1 MRENQQRWACA
12 YLLCAFSIAEDAS
25 CTYPGNSYLE
35 SGAQQM
41 KMDYT
46 VAMQRAI
53 ALAEKGLGKTAPN
66 PIVGAVIIDATGAIV
81 AEGFHDRNKSKDH
94 AEVVAIKAAGE
105 KSKGSTIVVTLEPC
119 NHTGSTDPCVQA
131 IIDAGIT
138 TVVFAVTDP
147 NEKAAG
153 GAAALRAAGIT
164 VIEGVLKDEA
174 AFSNRAWLMKIRK
187 NRPFFTWKVA
197 ATLDGKVAAA
207 DGTSKWIT
215 NEASRADV
223 QALRRQA
230 DAILV
235 GTNTVI
241 ADNPHLVPRGDF
253 EGFTNNP
260 IRVVCGE
267 QELPKDA
274 QVFDDAAP
282 TVVVKS
288 KDLDVL
294 VEKLNE
300 LGINHVF
307 VEAGPTLGSAMLDG
321 CLLDELIIYQAP
333 SLIGT
338 GKHFFV
344 FDYPTT
350 ITDQMRMDHLGT
362 QVFDGDVKS
371 VYRIRNGE

>member
-1 MRENQQRWACA
+1 
-12 YLLCAFSIAEDAS
+12 
-25 CTYPGNSYLE
+25 
-35 SGAQQM
+35 
-41 KMDYT
+41 MDYT

-53 ALAEKGLGKTAPN
+53 ALSEKGLGKTAPN
-66 PIVGAVIIDATGAIV
+66 PIVGAVIIDAKGAIV
-81 AEGFHDRNKSKDH
+81 AEGFHDRINSVDH

-105 KSKGSTIVVTLEPC
+105 KAKGGTIVVTLEPC
-119 NHTGSTDPCVQA
+119 NHTGSTGPCVQA

-147 NEKAAG
+147 NEKASG
-153 GAAALRAAGIT
+153 GGAALRAAGIT
-164 VIEGVLKDEA
+164 VIDGVLKAEA
-174 AFSNRAWLMKIRK
+174 AFSNRAWLIKIRK

-215 NEASRADV
+215 NETSRADV
-223 QALRRQA
+223 QVLRRQA

-241 ADNPHLVPRGDF
+241 IDNPHLIPRGDF
-253 EGFTNNP
+253 AGFARNP

-274 QVFDDAAP
+274 QVFDDAAQ

-300 LGINHVF
+300 LGVNHVF

-321 CLLDELIIYQAP
+321 CLLDELIMYQAP
-333 SLIGT
+333 SLLGT
-338 GKHFFV
+338 GKHFFA

-350 ITDQMRMDHLGT
+350 ITDQMHMDHLGT

>member
-1 MRENQQRWACA
+1 
-12 YLLCAFSIAEDAS
+12 
-25 CTYPGNSYLE
+25 
-35 SGAQQM
+35 
-41 KMDYT
+41 MDYT

-53 ALAEKGLGKTAPN
+53 NLAENGLGKTAPN
-66 PIVGAVIIDATGAIV
+66 PIVGAVIIDAAGNV
-81 AEGFHDRNKSKDH
+81 VGEGFHNRINSADH
-94 AEVVAIKAAGE
+94 AEVVAIKAAGS
-105 KSKGSTIVVTLEPC
+105 KSKGATIVITLEPC
-119 NHTGSTDPCVQA
+119 NHSGSTGPCVQA

-138 TVVFAVTDP
+138 TVVFAVSDP

-153 GAAALRAAGIT
+153 GAEALRAAGIT
-164 VIEGVLKDEA
+164 VIAGVMNEEA
-174 AFSNRAWLMKIRK
+174 AFSNRAWLMKIK
-187 NRPFFTWKVA
+187 KGRPFFTWKVA

-207 DGTSKWIT
+207 DGTSKWIS
-215 NEASRADV
+215 NETSRADV
-223 QALRRQA
+223 QVLRRQA

-241 ADNPHLVPRGDF
+241 TDDPHLIPRGTFD
-253 EGFTNNP
+253 GYGANP
-260 IRVVCGE
+260 IRIVCGE
-267 QELPKDA
+267 QELPADA
-274 QVFDDAAP
+274 QVFDTSAQ
-282 TVVVKS
+282 TIVIKS

-333 SLIGT
+333 SLLGT
-338 GKHFFV
+338 GKHFFA

-350 ITDQMRMDHLGT
+350 ITNQMRMDHIST
-362 QVFDGDVKS
+362 QVLDGDVKS

>member
-1 MRENQQRWACA
+1 ME
-12 YLLCAFSIAEDAS
+12 
-25 CTYPGNSYLE
+25 
-35 SGAQQM
+35 
-41 KMDYT
+41 YT

-66 PIVGAVIIDATGAIV
+66 PIVGAVIIDAAGTVVG
-81 AEGFHDRNKSKDH
+81 EGFHDRVNSPDH
-94 AEVVAIKAAGE
+94 AEVVAVKAAGN
-105 KSKGSTIVVTLEPC
+105 KAVGATIVVTLEPC
-119 NHTGSTDPCVQA
+119 NHTGSTGPCVQA

-138 TVVFAVTDP
+138 TVVFAVSDP

-153 GAAALRAAGIT
+153 GAAALRAAGIS
-164 VIEGVLKDEA
+164 VVEGVLKEDA
-174 AFSNRAWLMKIRK
+174 AFSNRAWLMKIK
-187 NRPFFTWKVA
+187 KGRPFFTWKVA

-223 QALRRQA
+223 QVLRRQA

-241 ADNPHLVPRGDF
+241 ADNPHLIPRGEF
-253 EGFTNNP
+253 AGFAHNP
-260 IRVVCGE
+260 IRIVCGE
-267 QELPKDA
+267 QELPADA
-274 QVFDDAAP
+274 LVFDDAAQ

-288 KDLDVL
+288 KDFDLL

-300 LGINHVF
+300 LGLNHVF

-321 CLLDELIIYQAP
+321 CLLDELIMYQAP
-333 SLIGT
+333 TLLGT
-338 GKHFFV
+338 GKHFFT

-350 ITDQMRMDHLGT
+350 ITDQMRMDHLST
-362 QVFDGDVKS
+362 QVLDGDVKS

>member
-1 MRENQQRWACA
+1 
-12 YLLCAFSIAEDAS
+12 
-25 CTYPGNSYLE
+25 
-35 SGAQQM
+35 
-41 KMDYT
+41 MDYT

-66 PIVGAVIIDATGAIV
+66 PIVGAVIISAAGEV
-81 AEGFHDRNKSKDH
+81 VGEGFHDRVNSADH
-94 AEVVAIKAAGE
+94 AEVVALKMAGDKA
-105 KSKGSTIVVTLEPC
+105 KGSTIVVTLEPC
-119 NHTGSTDPCVQA
+119 NHTGSTGACAQA

-138 TVVFAVTDP
+138 TVVYAVSDP

-153 GAAALRAAGIT
+153 GAVALRAVGLT

-174 AFSNRAWLMKIRK
+174 AFSNRAWFMKIK
-187 NRPFFTWKVA
+187 KGRPFFTWKVA

-207 DGTSKWIT
+207 DGTSKWIS
-215 NEASRADV
+215 NERSRGDV
-223 QALRRQA
+223 QILRRQA

-241 ADNPHLVPRGDF
+241 TDDPHLIPRGSF
-253 EGFTNNP
+253 AGYGANP
-260 IRVVCGE
+260 IRIICGE

-274 QVFDDAAP
+274 QIFDDAAK
-282 TVVVKS
+282 TVLVKS
-288 KDLDVL
+288 KDLDLL

-300 LGINHVF
+300 LEINHVF

-321 CLLDELIIYQAP
+321 CLMDELVIYQAP
-333 SLIGT
+333 TLLGT
-338 GKHFFV
+338 GKHFFT

-350 ITDQMRMDHLGT
+350 ITDQMRMDHIST
-362 QVFDGDVKS
+362 QVLDGDVKS

>member
-1 MRENQQRWACA
+1 MEH
-12 YLLCAFSIAEDAS
+12 
-25 CTYPGNSYLE
+25 
-35 SGAQQM
+35 
-41 KMDYT
+41 T

-66 PIVGAVIIDATGAIV
+66 PIVGAVILDSAGNV
-81 AEGFHDRNKSKDH
+81 VGEGFHNRVNSPDH
-94 AEVVAIKAAGE
+94 AEVGAIKAAGT
-105 KSKGSTIVVTLEPC
+105 KAKGATIVVSLEPC
-119 NHTGSTDPCVQA
+119 NHSGSTGACVQA

-138 TVVFAVTDP
+138 TVVFAVADP

-153 GAAALRAAGIT
+153 GAGALRAGGVT

-174 AFSNRAWLMKIRK
+174 AYSNRAWLMKIKK

-215 NEASRADV
+215 NEVSRADV
-223 QALRRQA
+223 QVLRRQA

-241 ADNPHLVPRGDF
+241 VDNPHLIPRGEF
-253 EGFTNNP
+253 AGYAGNP
-260 IRVVCGE
+260 IRVICGE
-267 QELPKDA
+267 QELPKDSA
-274 QVFDDAAP
+274 VFDSAAQ

-300 LGINHVF
+300 LGVNHVF
-307 VEAGPTLGSAMLDG
+307 VEAGPTLASAMVDH
-321 CLLDELIIYQAP
+321 CLMDELVIYQAP
-333 SLIGT
+333 TFLGT

-350 ITDQMRMDHLGT
+350 ITDQMRMDHIST
-362 QVFDGDVKS
+362 QVLDGDVKS
-371 VYRIRNGE
+371 TYRIRNGE

>member
-1 MRENQQRWACA
+1 MV
-12 YLLCAFSIAEDAS
+12 
-25 CTYPGNSYLE
+25 
-35 SGAQQM
+35 
-41 KMDYT
+41 MDHT

-66 PIVGAVIIDATGAIV
+66 PIVGAVIIDAAGEV
-81 AEGFHDRNKSKDH
+81 VGEGFHDRVNSPDH
-94 AEVVAIKAAGE
+94 AEVVAIKAAGNNAV
-105 KSKGSTIVVTLEPC
+105 GATIVVSLEPC
-119 NHTGSTDPCVQA
+119 NHTGSTGPCVQA
-131 IIDAGIT
+131 IIAAGIT
-138 TVVFAVTDP
+138 TVVLAVSDP
-147 NEKAAG
+147 NQKAAG
-153 GAAALRAAGIT
+153 GADALRAAGIT
-164 VIEGVLKDEA
+164 VIEGVLQEEA
-174 AFSNRAWLMKIRK
+174 AFSNRAWLMKIKK

-215 NEASRADV
+215 NETSRADV
-223 QALRRQA
+223 QVLRRQA

-241 ADNPHLVPRGDF
+241 TDDPHLIPRGYF
-253 EGFTNNP
+253 PGYGANP

-267 QELPKDA
+267 QALPADA
-274 QVFDDAAP
+274 QVFDDAAQ
-282 TVVVKS
+282 TLLVKS

-300 LGINHVF
+300 LGVNHVF

-321 CLLDELIIYQAP
+321 CLLDELIMYQAP
-333 SLIGT
+333 SLLGT
-338 GKHFFV
+338 GKHFFA

-350 ITDQMRMDHLGT
+350 ITDQMRMDHLST
-362 QVFDGDVKS
+362 QVLDGDVKS